1 MTAARRWVPLA
12 VAAATL
18 AVLVWQLGTGPFL
31 DGLRTVDGWALAA
44 ASGLAVLTT
53 LCCAWRWRIVARG
66 LGVDLPLG
74 TAVAAYYRSLFLNVT
89 LPGGVVGDVH
99 RGWSHGRDTSDV
111 GRGLRAVAWERSAG
125 QVVQVVLTVAVLLVL
140 PSPVRAV
147 VPFVALALIA
157 AAAGVALA
165 ARVRPA
171 VGRSRWARL
180 RSAAA
185 RDLRD
190 ALLARRAWPAIALAS
205 ALVVAG
211 HAATFLIAARS
222 AGATAPPS
230 QMLPLALLVMQAAA
244 LPNVGGWGPREG
256 VTAWAFA
263 AAGLGASLG
272 VATAVVYGVMVFVAS
287 LPGAVVLVA
296 AWVYRTRSG
305 AVARAAVPARREPRM
320 SDRPYTLM
328 SCSVSLDGYL
338 GDRTPRLAL
347 SNEADFDRVDE
358 VRASCDAIMVGAV
371 TVRTDNPRLLVRSQA
386 RREERT
392 ARGLPSSPKKI
403 TVTNRVD
410 LDARSNFFT
419 AGEAEKLV
427 YTPSPRVADARAR
440 LGPAA
445 TIVDGGR
452 RVRMR
457 WLTEDLGDRG
467 VERLMV
473 EGGGIV
479 HTQFLADDLVDELH
493 LVVAPFFVGDSS
505 APRFVSDGRFP
516 WNADRRA
523 TLAEVRQIGDVVLLR
538 YALSPRFRDE

>member
-1 MTAARRWVPLA
+1 M
-12 VAAATL
+12 
-18 AVLVWQLGTGPFL
+18 
-31 DGLRTVDGWALAA
+31 
-44 ASGLAVLTT
+44 
-53 LCCAWRWRIVARG
+53 
-66 LGVDLPLG
+66 
-74 TAVAAYYRSLFLNVT
+74 
-89 LPGGVVGDVH
+89 
-99 RGWSHGRDTSDV
+99 
-111 GRGLRAVAWERSAG
+111 AWERSAG
-125 QVVQVVLTVAVLLVL
+125 QVVQVVLTVAVLLVV
-140 PSPVRAV
+140 PSPVRAAM
-147 VPFVALALIA
+147 PLVALALLA

-171 VGRSRWARL
+171 AGRSWWARL
-180 RSAAA
+180 RGAAA

-190 ALLARRAWPAIALAS
+190 GLLARRAWPAIALAS

-211 HAATFLIAARS
+211 HTATFLIAART
-222 AGATAPPS
+222 AGTTAPLS
-230 QMLPLALLVMQAAA
+230 RMLPLALLVMLAAA

-263 AAGLGASLG
+263 AAGLGASRG
-272 VATAVVYGVMVFVAS
+272 VATAVVYGVMVFAAT
-287 LPGAVVLVA
+287 LPGAAVLVA
-296 AWVYRTRSG
+296 AWVRRSRS
-305 AVARAAVPARREPRM
+305 APWLARPLPRGSGSPRAGTEPRM
-320 SDRPYTLM
+320 SDRPYTLL

-338 GDRTPRLAL
+338 GDQTPRLAL

-386 RREERT
+386 RRDRRT
-392 ARGLPSSPKKI
+392 ARGLAPSPMKI

-419 AGEAEKLV
+419 TGEAEKLV
-427 YTPSPRVADARAR
+427 YTPSPRVADARAQ
-440 LGPAA
+440 LGPVA

-457 WLTEDLGDRG
+457 RLSEDLADRG

-473 EGGGIV
+473 EGGGVV
-479 HTQFLADDLVDELH
+479 HTQFLADDLVDELQ

-516 WNADRRA
+516 WTAGRRA

-538 YALSPRFRDE
+538 YALSPRFRED